1 MRLAYSCRNHGMH
14 SSLIVRA
21 AATKDE
27 EEIDIEE
34 DAVSAGPNAV
44 LWRC

>member
-1 MRLAYSCRNHGMH
+1 MRLACCCRNLGMH

-21 AATKDE
+21 VATEDE

-34 DAVSAGPNAV
+34 DAVSTGPNAV
-44 LWRC
+44 LWR